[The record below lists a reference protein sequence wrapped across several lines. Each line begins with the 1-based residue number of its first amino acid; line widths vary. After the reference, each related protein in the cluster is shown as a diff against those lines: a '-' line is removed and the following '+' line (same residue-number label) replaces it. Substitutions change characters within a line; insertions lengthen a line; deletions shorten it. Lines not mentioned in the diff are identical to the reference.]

1 MSPRNNSAIATER
14 IQSRIRVLREHK
26 VLLDSDLAD
35 LYEVKVKDLNAAVRR
50 NLERFPDDFMFQIS
64 ADELQNLR
72 LNLSTSSSGRHG
84 GRRYLPNAFTEQGVA
99 MLSSVL
105 RSPRAIHVNIE
116 IMRSF
121 VELRRYAITH
131 DELRKRIDALEQKT
145 DRGLRKVLD
154 TIRKLMEPEAPPRP
168 TLGFARK
175 KLG

>member
-1 MSPRNNSAIATER
+1 MSPRNKSAIATER

-26 VLLDSDLAD
+26 VLLDADLAD

-64 ADELQNLR
+64 ADELNNLR
-72 LNLSTSSSGRHG
+72 LNLSTSSSGPHG
-84 GRRYLPNAFTEQGVA
+84 GRRYLPYAFTEQGVA

-105 RSPRAIHVNIE
+105 RSPRAIRVNIE

-131 DELRKRIDALEQKT
+131 DELRKRIDSLELKT
-145 DRGLRKVLD
+145 DRGLRQVLD
-154 TIRKLMEPEAPPRP
+154 TIRKLIEPEAAPKA